1 MQREECACAIGMPR
15 DSERERGAR
24 EGDDFQFYSTNVNG
38 RVPSSNFESNWLS
51 DHRLRKQMSVD
62 FVARAVEASPV
73 EIRGATGRIL
83 ILAKARESAYVNVKI
98 DVSNIPLPFAKVRR
112 KPFQLYG

>member
-1 MQREECACAIGMPR
+1 MARDEYIVYRGMACAERGVCVCHR
-15 DSERERGAR
+15 YAERQRERGAR

-83 ILAKARESAYVNVKI
+83 ILAKARE
-98 DVSNIPLPFAKVRR
+98 RM
-112 KPFQLYG
+112 